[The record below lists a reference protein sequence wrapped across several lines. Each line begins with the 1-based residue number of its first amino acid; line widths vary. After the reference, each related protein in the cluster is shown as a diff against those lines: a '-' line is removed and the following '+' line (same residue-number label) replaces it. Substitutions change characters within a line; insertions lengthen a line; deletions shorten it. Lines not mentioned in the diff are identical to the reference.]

1 MTTNTDKHGT
11 LSPCPFC
18 GGTPAV
24 VTRDVEPQNDPWY
37 GATICTFVLC
47 DCGACMFDQYFHDGF
62 CEESDAIAAWN
73 KRAGE

>member
-1 MTTNTDKHGT
+1 MSEGKSTIK

-47 DCGACMFDQYFHDGF
+47 DCGACMFDKYFHDGF
-62 CEESDAIAAWN
+62 CEEADAVAAWN
-73 KRAGE
+73 TRG